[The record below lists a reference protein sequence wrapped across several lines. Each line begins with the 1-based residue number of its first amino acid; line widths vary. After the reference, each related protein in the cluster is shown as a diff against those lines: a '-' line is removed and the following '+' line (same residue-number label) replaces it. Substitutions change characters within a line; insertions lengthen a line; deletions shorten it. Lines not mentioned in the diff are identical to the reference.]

1 VHDPPSISHA
11 KIESSQNATI
21 MSETKVNDNRNS
33 ITPLNDV
40 GSSNLDAQT
49 TNQEAT
55 KKASA
60 ISLNNVEPV
69 EDSYIMDVDSPM
81 T

>member
-1 VHDPPSISHA
+1 VHDPPSISHT
-11 KIESSQNATI
+11 KLDQSQNATI
-21 MSETKVNDNRNS
+21 RSEAKVNDDKNS

-40 GSSNLDAQT
+40 ESSNLDAQT
-49 TNQEAT
+49 TNQEAR

-69 EDSYIMDVDSPM
+69 EDSYIMDVDSPI